1 MSDVEKPIGYWL
13 RELDRLIEA
22 SFERTLAD
30 LGLSR
35 RHWQTLNTLRRAPGA
50 EHALGDALRPFW
62 SHGAI
67 TIAEVT
73 GDLLNRGWAERG
85 GDGRYRL
92 TASGRAAHAALLDRI
107 NAGRRRILDG
117 LTPEEY
123 RATVRVL
130 RRMAENLEA
139 SLPA

>member
-13 RELDRLIEA
+13 KELDRLIEA
-22 SFERTLAD
+22 SFERTLTD

-35 RHWQTLNTLRRAPGA
+35 RHWQTLNTLSQTPGD
-50 EHALGDALRPFW
+50 EHALSDVLRPFLGD
-62 SHGAI
+62 GAI
-67 TIAEVT
+67 TLDEVT
-73 GDLLNRGWAERG
+73 GDLLNLGWAERG

-107 NAGRRRILDG
+107 NVSRRRILDG

-123 RATVRVL
+123 QATVRVL
-130 RRMAENLEA
+130 RRMAGNLEA
-139 SLPA
+139 SLAA